1 MWKKL
6 LRTTLIAALVL
17 SSCTDNDVYKG
28 PKEDEKEFNNFPF
41 STVQKDVNLN
51 VNYVNGTVQS
61 NVYFEVLSVPAGNLC
76 AGSKVASHN
85 LAYRSLS

>member
-61 NVYFEVLSVPAGNLC
+61 NVYLKYMMKCLLLKANTVLTSSV
-76 AGSKVASHN
+76 
-85 LAYRSLS
+85 RM